1 MAAAPGPSAM
11 NSPRCQLYLRVPD
24 RLEPG
29 AARGCLAAALEAGD
43 VAALLVRRGGSEEK
57 LVNMLEVLA
66 PLAQARN
73 VAVVVAGAVELARR
87 HGADGVEVTDRPA
100 YDAARKGLGASAIV
114 GADCGVSRHFA
125 MEMAEAGADY
135 VGLANGGEGGSEL
148 IAWWGELFEVPCV
161 ALDPVEPDEAGAL
174 AGLGADFV
182 RPAEAMWDGPE
193 RARDIVSQTLR
204 AIEEGTR

>member
-1 MAAAPGPSAM
+1 M

-24 RLEPG
+24 RLEPE
-29 AARGCLAAALEAGD
+29 AARGCLAAALEAGEI
-43 VAALLVRRGGSEEK
+43 AALLVRRDGAEDR
-57 LVNMLEVLA
+57 LVTMLEVLA

-73 VAVVVAGAVELARR
+73 VAVVVAGSDELARR
-87 HGADGVEVTDRPA
+87 NGADGVEVTDRPA
-100 YDAARKGLGASAIV
+100 YDAARKRLGASAII
-114 GADCGVSRHFA
+114 GADCGASRHFA

-135 VGLANGGEGGSEL
+135 VGLANGGEGGSDL

-161 ALDPVEPDEAGAL
+161 ALDPVEPDEAGVL

-182 RPAEAMWDGPE
+182 RPAEVMWDSPE

>member
-1 MAAAPGPSAM
+1 M

-24 RLEPG
+24 RLEPE
-29 AARGCLAAALEAGD
+29 AARGCLAAALEAGE
-43 VAALLVRRGGSEEK
+43 VAALLVRRDGPEGN
-57 LVNMLEVLA
+57 LVNMLEALRS
-66 PLAQARN
+66 LAQARN
-73 VAVVVAGAVELARR
+73 VAVVVAGPEELAQR
-87 HGADGVEVTDRPA
+87 HGADGVEVSNRAA
-100 YDAARKGLGASAIV
+100 YDAARKRLGASAIV
-114 GADCGVSRHFA
+114 GADCDASRHFA

-174 AGLGADFV
+174 ARLGADFV
-182 RPAEAMWDGPE
+182 RPAEAMWASPAS
-193 RARDIVSQTLR
+193 ARDIVSQTLR